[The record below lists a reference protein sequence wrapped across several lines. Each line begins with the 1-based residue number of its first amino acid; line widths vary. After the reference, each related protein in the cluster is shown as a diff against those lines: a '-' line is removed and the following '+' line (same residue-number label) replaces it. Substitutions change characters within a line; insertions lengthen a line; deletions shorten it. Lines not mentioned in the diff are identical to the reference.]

1 MDSLQ
6 QVAKELN
13 FGLFEKDCHI
23 NLNQK
28 EIEDLMIRF
37 AECKDKIPRYFA
49 ILSPETHFFG
59 KLVMVD

>member
-23 NLNQK
+23 NLKQT

-37 AECKDKIPRYFA
+37 AACEDKIPRYF
-49 ILSPETHFFG
+49 ICY
-59 KLVMVD
+59 